1 MGYVLRIMP
10 MEKKAMRHQ
19 RNEVCLSLPTMAN
32 YGILPLKISWLNL
45 LLLIFIPR
53 AEGFI
58 HTSCRIGA
66 EALCN
71 NHRHFSGTSTTT
83 SNLHYIRSL
92 WTSLR
97 QNVDAISAT
106 DVASLDFDGDLEMN
120 ENAEKEPWWTSYRFN
135 DEELPAVTRPDF
147 PILNKPLM
155 GDIIEDAIGKPLIYL
170 DSAATSQKPT
180 YVTDKVTFYY
190 HNVNSNVHRGAHT
203 LSRESTN
210 MYEAARDQVA
220 KFINAY
226 SRNEVIFTSGATEAI
241 NLVAHSWGKANL
253 RSGDE
258 IILTVAEHHSN
269 IVPWQIIAQQTG
281 AILKFVPLITS
292 DNGDMLDWAGS
303 FHDLLSEKT
312 KVVSFQ
318 HASNVLGNIN
328 PVHQIVK
335 MTRSRASPDCIIM
348 LDACQSV
355 PHQPVDVQ
363 ALGVDF
369 LAASGHKMCAPTG
382 IGFLWGREHLLNKM
396 PPFKGGGE
404 MIHEVFLTH
413 STYALA
419 PGRFEAG
426 TPVSSFSFIF
436 FFLANVLFTWNGQTS

>member
-1 MGYVLRIMP
+1 
-10 MEKKAMRHQ
+10 
-19 RNEVCLSLPTMAN
+19 
-32 YGILPLKISWLNL
+32 
-45 LLLIFIPR
+45 
-53 AEGFI
+53 
-58 HTSCRIGA
+58 
-66 EALCN
+66 
-71 NHRHFSGTSTTT
+71 
-83 SNLHYIRSL
+83 
-92 WTSLR
+92 
-97 QNVDAISAT
+97 
-106 DVASLDFDGDLEMN
+106 LERN
-120 ENAEKEPWWTSYRFN
+120 ENAEKEPWWKSYRFN

-155 GDIIEDAIGKPLIYL
+155 GDIVDDAIGKPLIYL

-180 YVTDKVTFYY
+180 FVTDKVTFYY

-220 KFINAY
+220 KFVNAY

-241 NLVAHSWGKANL
+241 NLVAQSWGKANL
-253 RSGDE
+253 RAGDE

-269 IVPWQIIAQQTG
+269 IVPWQIISQQTG
-281 AILKFVPLITS
+281 AILKFVPLITT
-292 DNGDMLDWAGS
+292 DNGDLLDWEGS

-328 PVHQIVK
+328 PVHQIVNI
-335 MTRSRASPDCIIM
+335 TRSRASPDCIIL

-355 PHQPVDVQ
+355 PHQSVDVQ

-369 LAASGHKMCAPTG
+369 VAASGHKMCAPTG
-382 IGFLWGREHLLNKM
+382 IGFLWGREHLLNNM

-413 STYALA
+413 STYASA

-426 TPVSSFSFIF
+426 TPVSGFFHFSGIF
-436 FFLANVLFTWNGQTS
+436 F

>member
-1 MGYVLRIMP
+1 MRLQRKENCVSI
-10 MEKKAMRHQ
+10 KAIA
-19 RNEVCLSLPTMAN
+19 NEVIP
-32 YGILPLKISWLNL
+32 PLDFSRISSL
-45 LLLIFIPR
+45 LLLFISS
-53 AEGFI
+53 AEGLI
-58 HTSCRIGA
+58 HTNCRIGV
-66 EALCN
+66 ETSCIH
-71 NHRHFSGTSTTT
+71 HRRFCGTSTTT
-83 SNLHYIRSL
+83 SDVYNVRNL

-97 QNVDAISAT
+97 QNANVMSAT
-106 DVASLDFDGDLEMN
+106 DVASLDSDGDLKMS
-120 ENAEKEPWWTSYRFN
+120 ENTEREPWWRSYRFD
-135 DEELPAVTRPDF
+135 DEELSAETRPDF

-155 GDIIEDAIGKPLIYL
+155 GDIGDDATDKPLIYL

-180 YVTDKVTFYY
+180 FVTDKITFYY

-203 LSRESTN
+203 LSRQSTN

-241 NLVAHSWGKANL
+241 NLVAYTWGKTNL

-269 IVPWQIIAQQTG
+269 IVPWQIISEQTG

-292 DNGDMLDWAGS
+292 DDGDLLDWEGS
-303 FHDLLSEKT
+303 FHNLLSEKT

-335 MTRSRASPDCIIM
+335 MTKSRASPDCIIL

-413 STYALA
+413 STYASA

-426 TPVSSFSFIF
+426 TPVSGFFKYFFNYGRSKFI
-436 FFLANVLFTWNGQTS
+436 NNCIVLKKLYQRYPYL